1 MLDDYLNSRSQQPA
15 SAIMY
20 GDSIMN
26 AHPRRPMETLADCGR
41 EMEIGE
47 FLATYGDVGY
57 GEPALG
63 AITSPIGIS
72 PMAISPGGL
81 FPSHETPFLG
91 VNGLS
96 ASNCGSLTSG
106 LTGDTPMTR
115 TNSMGLPDN
124 ASISGQFHDM
134 VRIESQR
141 SGTHGRQESYG
152 QPQMLNHLKRR
163 SGVELSVLDPA
174 RDFSGDYLSH
184 FASSAPADSILSQH
198 QHAMKKSPSQSS
210 TSSDSS
216 ISGGGQHEGSSPAQ
230 PTDMERSFSQDST
243 KSTLSLRAKEALK
256 RQNHAAKA
264 RKLQPKPFAEEEKDD
279 ADDAA
284 GGKAKGKTAIAKA
297 RKYQRPKH
305 DRVLCKQCNDN
316 PEGFRGDHE
325 LRRHIEAKHHRLV
338 KKWVC
343 RDPITVNIPHLQRAV
358 KPLDDCKQCAQQKHY
373 GAYYNAAAHLRRTHF
388 RVRPSRKG
396 KHGANGRSGGGGG
409 GGGGSG
415 SDEKRGGSGGGDW
428 PPMNELKL
436 WMMEIMVSVDH
447 PGALIPDGADGLES
461 IGHIDTDD
469 ADLNMEYLHKEDLL
483 SNSYDLSAFA
493 GVGSGFNND
502 SLHASMLQGDLGSYP
517 VDPSMFVSGS
527 MTAMPISSSGFD
539 MSSSLG
545 PSHHSSM
552 HSTLLG
558 LESGSYS
565 STDSSTVT
573 AIHTRNILP
582 PATMPAPRND
592 MPDLHFDLTF
602 ASTTS

>member
-1 MLDDYLNSRSQQPA
+1 MLDDYLNSGSQQPA

-26 AHPRRPMETLADCGR
+26 AYPRRPMETLADGGR
-41 EMEIGE
+41 VMEIEE
-47 FLATYGDVGY
+47 FLANAGY
-57 GEPALG
+57 GESALG
-63 AITSPIGIS
+63 PITSPVEIS
-72 PMAISPGGL
+72 PMPISHGGL
-81 FPSHETPFLG
+81 FSPHETPFFG

-134 VRIESQR
+134 VRIQSQQ
-141 SGTHGRQESYG
+141 SGTHSRQESYG

-163 SGVELSVLDPA
+163 SGVEPSMLDA
-174 RDFSGDYLSH
+174 AADFPGDYLSQ
-184 FASSAPADSILSQH
+184 FASSAPADSVLSLH

-216 ISGGGQHEGSSPAQ
+216 VSGGGQHEGSSPAQ
-230 PTDMERSFSQDST
+230 PMERSISQDST

-284 GGKAKGKTAIAKA
+284 VGKAKGKTAIAKA

-305 DRVLCKQCNDN
+305 DRVTCKQCTDH

-325 LRRHIEAKHHRLV
+325 LRRHVEAKHNRLV

-343 RDPITVNIPHLQRAV
+343 RDPKTVNIPHQQRAI

-396 KHGANGRSGGGGG
+396 KNGTNSSRG

-415 SDEKRGGSGGGDW
+415 SGSDEKRAGNAGGEW
-428 PPMNELKL
+428 PSMTELKL

-447 PGALIPDGADGLES
+447 PGALVSDGADGLES

-469 ADLNMEYLHKEDLL
+469 ADLSMEYLPEEDLL
-483 SNSYDLSAFA
+483 PSSYDLSAFA
-493 GVGSGFNND
+493 GVGSSFNND
-502 SLHASMLQGDLGSYP
+502 SLHTSMLQGDLSSYP

-527 MTAMPISSSGFD
+527 MTVMPISSSGFD
-539 MSSSLG
+539 LSSSLG
-545 PSHHSSM
+545 PSHQSNM

-558 LESGSYS
+558 LEAGSYS

-573 AIHTRNILP
+573 AIHTGNTLP
-582 PATMPAPRND
+582 AATMPAPRND
-592 MPDLHFDLTF
+592 MPDLSFDLTF
-602 ASTTS
+602 GTTTS